1 MEQTKPTTR
10 YLKKGKGGKGKDMQC
25 SLHQKKQY
33 TVICKTCLILLCDR
47 CIALNEHTACDVV
60 PIDSDADSIYN
71 QLKSRLT
78 DRIKDMRSGVFELHE
93 ILVRKKERMLKKRN
107 QTVAEIERYFSR
119 LKEKILRDLNN
130 KEKELTN
137 ELKHSVSQQETLVSE
152 HIGQCN
158 RLRHNL
164 SESVTMLN
172 NLDRLYQNTDKTK
185 SDYLQQLHKVSKDLV
200 DYKTDVS
207 MVEATRDS
215 FLVIRFIVNQEGER
229 SMLNRKLA
237 FVEVLNSRNQVDGDA
252 SLERSA
258 IDNAQDRQQTAAGE
272 SLRSNGHGLVVDLPD
287 QNVYPQ
293 NRRSRS
299 APRLRPRSE
308 IHADR
313 ETPTDEARNLL
324 TVPKSAS
331 TNSFLEMGT
340 NESSSNN
347 TPEHTRLP
355 DYYKRHRNSPS
366 PVHMRSGHTRERRNR
381 HSAFEPRQ
389 STRPGEAD
397 LIDFDSECQAAIR
410 RPVYLRSSPPVTSV
424 DAIFDSVA
432 EPVPSTS
439 QEGSVTTT
447 LDSVAE
453 PLPSTSQEGRAQQ
466 STDRASQSDEVLLNT
481 GVADDQDTGH
491 SSGSE
496 KLPLNDN
503 ETTSNIAEDPP
514 PPYPGGSQMPVIPP
528 APGELPPPYQDDS
541 PPPPY
546 VQYPESSQQNTGQPR
561 RRLYGYSGA
570 DTRRKETERINA
582 PTVRVVLDQRSLEA
596 ENATNSDFRSLK
608 AIGPIKTFTVNEM
621 YDKRSAGIFAIVY
634 HTEHSFLIVDRWNK
648 KLKYFNDSGI
658 SYGGVIFREEPWDIA
673 KESDTIYAVT
683 VPQLKSIY
691 KLTASEESVKTTGVI
706 STDRKYACLAYH
718 AESQRYVCGQ
728 VPQFGE
734 PVVDLIAREGGQIL
748 LSFKSDNS
756 GISLFSYPRYVKVS
770 RDGVIVVCDW
780 NMKCLML
787 LKIDGT
793 FVGKYKGSNEILF
806 KDPTGIVINQATGSI
821 YAIAS
826 TCEAVHKISLKCEL
840 QEVLRGPEEFR
851 DGRAIDSLGDRIVIG
866 CKNGLV
872 NVFATSSQ
880 SHRV

>member
-1 MEQTKPTTR
+1 MEQSKPSTR
-10 YLKKGKGGKGKDMQC
+10 YLKKGRGGKGKAIQC

-33 TVICKTCLILLCDR
+33 TRICKTCLVLLCDK
-47 CIALNEHTACDVV
+47 CIAANEHLDCDVT
-60 PIDSDADSIYN
+60 PIDSDTESIFN
-71 QLKSRLT
+71 QLKSKLT

-93 ILVRKKERMLKKRN
+93 MLVRKKERMLKKRN

-164 SESVTMLN
+164 SESVTMLD
-172 NLDRLYQNTDKTK
+172 NLDKLYQNTDKTK

-200 DYKTDVS
+200 SYKTDVS
-207 MVEATRDS
+207 MVEETRDS

-237 FVEVLNSRNQVDGDA
+237 FVEVLNSRNQSESDA

-258 IDNAQDRQQTAAGE
+258 IDNAQDRQQNAAGG
-272 SLRSNGHGLVVDLPD
+272 SPRSNAHGLIVDLPE
-287 QNVYPQ
+287 QNVYSQ

-299 APRLRPRSE
+299 APRLRPMSE
-308 IHADR
+308 IHTER
-313 ETPTDEARNLL
+313 ETPTDEARNIL

-331 TNSFLEMGT
+331 TNSFLDIGT
-340 NESSSNN
+340 DESISNP
-347 TPEHTRLP
+347 TPANSRLP

-366 PVHMRSGHTRERRNR
+366 PVHMRGNYARDRRNR
-381 HSAFEPRQ
+381 HSAFEPGQ
-389 STRPGEAD
+389 NVRPDEAN
-397 LIDFDSECQAAIR
+397 LIDFDVECQAAIR
-410 RPVYLRSSPPVTSV
+410 RPVYLRSSPPTTTV
-424 DAIFDSVA
+424 DAIFDSVAEPQPSTSQDETVSTLLDSVA

-439 QEGSVTTT
+439 QEGRTT
-447 LDSVAE
+447 
-453 PLPSTSQEGRAQQ
+453 Q
-466 STDRASQSDEVLLNT
+466 STDRATQNDELLLST
-481 GVADDQDTGH
+481 VATDDQDTGH

-503 ETTSNIAEDPP
+503 ETTNNVAEDPP
-514 PPYPGGSQMPVIPP
+514 PPYPGGSQLPVIPP

-546 VQYPESSQQNTGQPR
+546 VQYPETSQQSTGQPR
-561 RRLYGYSGA
+561 RRLYGYSGSDA
-570 DTRRKETERINA
+570 RRKETERINA
-582 PTVRVVLDQRSLEA
+582 PTVRVVMNQRSLEA
-596 ENATNSDFRSLK
+596 ENTTNSDFRKLK

-621 YDKRSAGIFAIVY
+621 YDKRSAGIFAIVH

-648 KLKYFNDSGI
+648 KLKYFNDNGI

-691 KLTASEESVKTTGVI
+691 KLTANEESVKTTGMI

-734 PVVDLIAREGGQIL
+734 PVVDLIARDGGQIL
-748 LSFKSDNS
+748 STFRSDNS

-806 KDPTGIVINQATGSI
+806 KDPTGIVINQATDSI

-826 TCEAVHKISLKCEL
+826 TCEAVHKISLNCEL

-851 DGRAIDSLGDRIVIG
+851 DGRAIDSLGDRLVIG

>member
-1 MEQTKPTTR
+1 MEQSQPAAR
-10 YLKKGKGGKGKDMQC
+10 FLKKGKGGKGKEMQC

-33 TVICKTCLILLCDR
+33 IVMCKTCLVLLCEKCVATD
-47 CIALNEHTACDVV
+47 EHSACDIMA
-60 PIDSDADSIYN
+60 IDADTDSIYY
-71 QLKSRLT
+71 QLKARLT

-93 ILVRKKERMLKKRN
+93 ILVRKKERMLKKRS

-130 KEKELTN
+130 KEKELSN
-137 ELKHSVSQQETLVSE
+137 ELKNSVSEQETFVSE

-164 SESVTMLN
+164 SESVTMLD

-185 SDYLQQLHKVSKDLV
+185 GDYLQQLHKVSKDLV

-207 MVEATRDS
+207 TVEATRDS
-215 FLVIRFIVNQEGER
+215 FLVIRFIINQEGER

-237 FVEVLNSRNQVDGDA
+237 FVEVLNSRNQTDSDA

-258 IDNAQDRQQTAAGE
+258 IDNAQDRRQTAVDG
-272 SLRSNGHGLVVDLPD
+272 SPRSNAHGLVVELPD
-287 QNVYPQ
+287 RDVYQQ

-299 APRLRPRSE
+299 APRLRARSE
-308 IHADR
+308 IHTDR
-313 ETPTDEARNLL
+313 EAPVDEARNIS

-331 TNSFLEMGT
+331 TTSFLEMGT
-340 NESSSNN
+340 DGISSNI
-347 TPEHTRLP
+347 TPEHTRFP
-355 DYYKRHRNSPS
+355 DYRNRRHRNSPS
-366 PVHMRSGHTRERRNR
+366 PVHMRGGYAREHRNR
-381 HSAFEPRQ
+381 HSAFEPGQ
-389 STRPGEAD
+389 FVTDEAD
-397 LIDFDSECQAAIR
+397 LIDFESECQAAIR
-410 RPVYLRSSPPVTSV
+410 RPVYVRSSPPATSV
-424 DAIFDSVA
+424 DAAMLDSVA

-439 QEGSVTTT
+439 QE
-447 LDSVAE
+447 D
-453 PLPSTSQEGRAQQ
+453 RALQ
-466 STDRASQSDEVLLNT
+466 STDRASQSDGALLNT
-481 GVADDQDTGH
+481 DVGDAMDGDQDTGH

-496 KLPLNDN
+496 KLPLDGS
-503 ETTSNIAEDPP
+503 ETSNVTEDLP
-514 PPYPGGSQMPVIPP
+514 PPYPGESQRPVIPP

-546 VQYPESSQQNTGQPR
+546 VQYPETSQQSTGQPR
-561 RRLYGYSGA
+561 RRLYGYSGG

-582 PTVRVVLDQRSLEA
+582 PTVRVVLDQRSLDV
-596 ENATNSDFRSLK
+596 ENTTNSNFRSLK
-608 AIGPIKTFTVNEM
+608 AIGPIRTFTVNEM

-634 HTEHSFLIVDRWNK
+634 HTDHSFLIVDRWNR

-673 KESDTIYAVT
+673 RESDTIYAVT

-691 KLTASEESVKTTGVI
+691 KLTASEENVKTTGVI
-706 STDRKYACLAYH
+706 TTDRKYACLAYH
-718 AESQRYVCGQ
+718 AESERYVCGQ

-734 PVVDLIAREGGQIL
+734 PVIDLIARDGGQIL

-787 LKIDGT
+787 LKMDGT
-793 FVGKYKGSNEILF
+793 FIGKYKGSNEILF
-806 KDPTGIVINQATGSI
+806 KDPTGIVMNQSTGSI

-840 QEVLRGPEEFR
+840 QEVFRGPEEFR